1 MKSSGIG
8 GQAVM
13 EGIMMKNGEDYAI
26 AVRKPNKEIEIKK
39 DVQKSLA
46 ERCHVAHVP
55 FVRGIFMFI
64 DSLMLGMST
73 LMWSSS
79 FFEEEENTQEPS
91 KFEKWIMEKM
101 GDEAEKIVMTFTVII
116 SFVLAIGI
124 FSVLPVTISS
134 VAVRWIGT
142 GFWLSLL
149 ESGIRVA
156 IFIAYMALIAFMP
169 DIKRTYMYH
178 GAEHKCINCIEHGL
192 PLTVENVRESS
203 RFHKRCGTSFLF
215 LIVIISV
222 IIFMWI
228 RVDTIALRVAS
239 RILLIPVIAGIS
251 YEFLRLAGNSDSWLV
266 NLLSQPG
273 LYLQRLTTREP
284 TDDMIEVAIAAVETV
299 FDWRAWLRLQQQKQ
313 ER

>member
-46 ERCHVAHVP
+46 VRCHVAKIP
-55 FVRGIFMFI
+55 FVRGVFMFI
-64 DSLMLGMST
+64 DSLTLGIST

-79 FFEEEENTQEPS
+79 FFEEEEADEEPG
-91 KFEKWIMEKM
+91 KLEQWMMEKM
-101 GDEAEKIVMTFTVII
+101 GDKAEKVFMTVTVLI
-116 SFVLAIGI
+116 SLILAIGI
-124 FSVLPVTISS
+124 FSVLPVA
-134 VAVRWIGT
+134 VASLTVRWIGT

-156 IFIAYMALIAFMP
+156 IFIAYMALITLMP

-178 GAEHKCINCIEHGL
+178 GAEHKCINCIEHEL
-192 PLTVENVRESS
+192 PLTVEHVRASS

-222 IIFMWI
+222 VIFMWI
-228 RVDTIALRVAS
+228 RVDTVALRVIS
-239 RILLIPVIAGIS
+239 RILLIPVIAGMS
-251 YEFLRLAGNSDSWLV
+251 YEFLRLAGNSDHWLV

-273 LYLQRLTTREP
+273 LYLQRLTTKEP

-299 FDWRAWLRLQQQKQ
+299 FDWKTWLRLQ
-313 ER
+313 EED